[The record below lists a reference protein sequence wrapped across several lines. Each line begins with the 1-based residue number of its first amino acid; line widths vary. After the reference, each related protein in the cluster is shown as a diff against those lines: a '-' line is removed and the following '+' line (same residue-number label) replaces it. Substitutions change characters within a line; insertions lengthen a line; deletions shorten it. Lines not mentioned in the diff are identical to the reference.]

1 MASANTSY
9 TDLITSTLEFR
20 APDMADNVTGN
31 NAVTAWIK
39 ANGGYK
45 ITGGGSKILE
55 PLAAN
60 ANTNGGWYSGYDQ
73 LPVGSQEEFSAAEY
87 PWKQLAVPI
96 VCSGLE
102 TDVQNT
108 GNAAVF
114 DLLEERI
121 KNAERTAS
129 NLVTTGIF
137 SDGSGTAGKQ
147 LTGLL
152 ALLPATPTTGTYGGI
167 NRATATNVFWRPKY
181 TDTGAHASATT
192 IVGFFNTMFN
202 SLIRGTDKPDLIVT
216 DATNYAFL
224 ETAYQA
230 LQRFT
235 SPKAAELGF
244 EALKFKT
251 ADVVLDGTSTTDSAF
266 FLNTQYLKLRV
277 SKNRNFKALP
287 AQHAFNQDAQVVI
300 LAAALNLCC
309 SNSILQGRLQM
320 DD

>member
-9 TDLITSTLEFR
+9 TDLITTTLEFR
-20 APDMADNVTGN
+20 AADIADNVTAN

-45 ITGGGSKILE
+45 LTGGGSKILE
-55 PLAAN
+55 PLAFA
-60 ANTNGGWYSGYDQ
+60 ANTNGGWYNGYDQ
-73 LPVGSQEEFSAAEY
+73 LPVGSQEEFSAAEFA
-87 PWKQLAVPI
+87 WKQIAVP
-96 VCSGLE
+96 VVASGLE

-108 GNAAVF
+108 GKEAVF

-129 NLVTTGIF
+129 NLVTTGLF
-137 SDGSGTAGKQ
+137 SEQ

-152 ALLPATPTTGTYGGI
+152 ALCPTTPTTGTYGGI
-167 NRATATNVFWRPKY
+167 NRATATNAFWRPKH
-181 TDTGAHASATT
+181 TDLGAHATATT
-192 IVGFFNTMFN
+192 IFSPMNTMFN
-202 SLIRGTDKPDLIVT
+202 SLIRGTDKPDLVVT
-216 DATNYAFL
+216 DATNFGFF
-224 ETAYQA
+224 ETQMQS

-251 ADVVLDGTSTTDSAF
+251 ADFVLDGTCTTDAMF
-266 FLNTQYLKLRV
+266 FLNTKYLKLRV

-287 AQHAFNQDAQVVI
+287 ARQAFNQDASVVI
-300 LAAALNLCC
+300 LAAALNLTC
-309 SNSILQGRLQM
+309 SNSILQGRLQL